1 MLSLLRT
8 ADRKMKTGV
17 LTKQSSGSR
26 LHRSASAPIDCAPH
40 TLSSPADRNPH
51 TLSSRP
57 KRSLPLAEGNA
68 EWRDLVC
75 RASNICTRLGLI
87 ALIVAAGHFLAEKAQ
102 SQSDKALPE
111 PTITTN
117 FTCSPA
123 PCVLPPTQASE
134 GGNPVTDTPIV
145 TDPLNS
151 NQLLL
156 GSVDYN
162 CSGSSLGFHLSRDG
176 GSTWER
182 VVCMT
187 EIVKGSN
194 IYLPSDEPSV
204 GYDRQGIAYV
214 AGIYFDQEGVGGH
227 GFAAVEKSSDG
238 THWSKPVVALRNP
251 GETYP
256 FETSLTVDTN
266 PGSPR
271 LNNLYVSGVMELNQ
285 GTQTLVS
292 HSTDGGATWKQTSID
307 RLQKYPEE
315 DDFTRTAV
323 GSDGTVYTAWVRCRG
338 KSGSGGALCGTV
350 HVLFSKSADGRSTW
364 SPPQRI
370 ATVKMPHDWVLPI
383 TYERVYNYPAIVAD
397 NSEGPYSG
405 NLYVAMYNWTGA
417 YLRVQVI
424 RSTDG
429 GKTWSPPGYLA
440 PNSDTHDQ
448 FFPAISV
455 SSTGKV
461 GVSWLDR
468 RNDPKN
474 IDYQAFAAIS
484 DDGGQSFGK
493 NWQLTKAFSNPQ
505 TNGTENN
512 WMGDYTGNTWAGD
525 TFIAAWMDSSNGV
538 DMQEE
543 VGGVR
548 LK

>member
-1 MLSLLRT
+1 V
-8 ADRKMKTGV
+8 A
-17 LTKQSSGSR
+17 
-26 LHRSASAPIDCAPH
+26 
-40 TLSSPADRNPH
+40 
-51 TLSSRP
+51 
-57 KRSLPLAEGNA
+57 GNA
-68 EWRDLVC
+68 R
-75 RASNICTRLGLI
+75 
-87 ALIVAAGHFLAEKAQ
+87 
-102 SQSDKALPE
+102 SQSADAMGLASP
-111 PTITTN
+111 N
-117 FTCSPA
+117 FACSPA

-162 CSGSSLGFHLSRDG
+162 CQGSSLGFHLSRDG

-204 GYDRQGIAYV
+204 GYDRQGNAYV
-214 AGIYFDQEGVGGH
+214 AGIYFDQEGAGYH

-238 THWSKPVVALRNP
+238 IHWAKPVVALRLP
-251 GETYP
+251 GQTFPYMTRLVVDDSADSP
-256 FETSLTVDTN
+256 WANTV
-266 PGSPR
+266 
-271 LNNLYVSGVMELNQ
+271 YVSGVMALGQ
-285 GTQTLVS
+285 GKTRVLVS
-292 HSTDGGATWKQTSID
+292 HSADGGASWTQVAAAAA
-307 RLQKYPEE
+307 QKYPQE
-315 DDFTRTAV
+315 DNLTRLAL
-323 GSDGTVYTAWVRCRG
+323 GKDGTAYATWVRCSAPCRT
-338 KSGSGGALCGTV
+338 AYFM
-350 HVLFSKSADGRSTW
+350 FSKSIDGGNTW
-364 SPPQRI
+364 SSPQRI
-370 ATVKMPHDWVLPI
+370 AKVMMPLDWSLPI
-383 TYERVYNYPAIVAD
+383 TYERAYNYPAIAAD
-397 NSEGPYSG
+397 DSDGLYSG
-405 NLYVAMYNWTGA
+405 NLYVAMYTWTGA

-429 GKTWSPPGYLA
+429 GQTWSEPVLLA
-440 PNSDTHDQ
+440 PKSDTHDQ

-474 IDYQAFAAIS
+474 IDYQAFAAFS
-484 DDGGQSFGK
+484 DDGGQTFAK
-493 NWQLTKAFSNPQ
+493 NWQLTKAFSNPE
-505 TNGTENN
+505 TNGTGNN

-543 VGGVR
+543 IGGVR